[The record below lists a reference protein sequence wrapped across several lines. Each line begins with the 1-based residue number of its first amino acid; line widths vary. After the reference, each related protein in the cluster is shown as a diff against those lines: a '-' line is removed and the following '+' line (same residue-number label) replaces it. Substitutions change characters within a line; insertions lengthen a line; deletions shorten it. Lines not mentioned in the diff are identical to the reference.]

1 MASIKDAIEECIM
14 DRNAVFKYLIIAVPL
29 YMTYNTSLNG
39 IKEGSAILEKLSSLT
54 SADPYW
60 GSAAALILF
69 GMALITTHN
78 VINTNNHVLPTA
90 NIFSF
95 AFQTIIGFISL
106 IPAIVF
112 YSLVPGILIAN
123 LSKVVPENIANP
135 INFIITAICQ
145 FCIFSAY
152 IMYSKKYQFKDSL
165 NFQVK
170 RLSFQEQSGIQ
181 LNKLHFKILANKKEA
196 KISALEIKLPDSNLK
211 IDTLYANYSNSPQY
225 IGWKEW
231 FQTLHAGIRISNSF
245 IAPNDLTPFVPA
257 LKGIHEPIHIKL
269 YGELLREHIFFDEI
283 HLYTKERELDA
294 RSRILL
300 YSPLNKEK
308 QKIQK

>member
-165 NFQVK
+165 NFQLTFSTIVETSISI
-170 RLSFQEQSGIQ
+170 LYCLILLFLVNMVTTGFVIY
-181 LNKLHFKILANKKEA
+181 LFWIFKLLGTPLFTYILAFMTVLNTAIFAHCLAQVGYEKIIKEENK
-196 KISALEIKLPDSNLK
+196 D
-211 IDTLYANYSNSPQY
+211 
-225 IGWKEW
+225 
-231 FQTLHAGIRISNSF
+231 RI
-245 IAPNDLTPFVPA
+245 I
-257 LKGIHEPIHIKL
+257 
-269 YGELLREHIFFDEI
+269 
-283 HLYTKERELDA
+283 
-294 RSRILL
+294 
-300 YSPLNKEK
+300 
-308 QKIQK
+308 